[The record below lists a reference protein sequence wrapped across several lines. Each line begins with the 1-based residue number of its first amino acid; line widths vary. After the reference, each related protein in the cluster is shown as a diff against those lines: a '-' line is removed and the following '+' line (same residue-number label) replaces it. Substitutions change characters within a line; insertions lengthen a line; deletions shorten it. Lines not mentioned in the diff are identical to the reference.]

1 MQASAVSGIAKLM
14 VGHDD
19 WSHIPLNSVCCCTDV
34 AQALVHLQSKVSLKF
49 TPIEDAT
56 IGFWVMG
63 MDLRQI
69 DHPK

>member
-1 MQASAVSGIAKLM
+1 MGCGCA
-14 VGHDD
+14 
-19 WSHIPLNSVCCCTDV
+19 DV
-34 AQALVHLQSKVSLKF
+34 AQALVHMQSKVSLKF

-56 IGFWVMG
+56 IGFWVMA